1 MGAWPL
7 FSKRELSAALQELEA
22 LLAATPQGARQV
34 TVIGPKG
41 GGTKTST
48 VAAVLHLLS
57 DRVVGMVVGV
67 DCNADKGTLTQRMG
81 MASSQVPSRLLTLAQ
96 NPSTV
101 QYLLDL
107 SAYLDRVGRIH
118 MLHNDGVP
126 SRQVD
131 RITREQ
137 YSELLVL
144 LSHYAEITFVDTG
157 TSMVHPSTLAALD
170 GADHVVIAAAAEPP
184 ALQITTEGVAE
195 LVDLGYGP
203 LISRSTI
210 VATVTD
216 PGARPEA
223 YTKGVDFFA
232 ARCGHVQIVPYDRAA
247 GAVGA
252 IRWNRLR
259 AATEL
264 AYARIAGSITRAL
277 IPAREAAA
285 DRNSPFSPGI
295 RRESAASR
303 WAPLAADVSEV
314 PDGNHEPE
322 TPRPSPGRLIAASE
336 TPRADSV
343 QPLPAWALGGG
354 DDSHTDG

>member
-101 QYLLDL
+101 QFLLDL

-118 MLHNDGVP
+118 LLHNDGVP

-216 PGARPEA
+216 PGR
-223 YTKGVDFFA
+223 V
-232 ARCGHVQIVPYDRAA
+232 R
-247 GAVGA
+247 
-252 IRWNRLR
+252 RL
-259 AATEL
+259 
-264 AYARIAGSITRAL
+264 
-277 IPAREAAA
+277 
-285 DRNSPFSPGI
+285 
-295 RRESAASR
+295 
-303 WAPLAADVSEV
+303 
-314 PDGNHEPE
+314 
-322 TPRPSPGRLIAASE
+322 
-336 TPRADSV
+336 TPRAWTSSPPAAV
-343 QPLPAWALGGG
+343 TFRSSRTTGRLARSAPSAGTGCMQQRSWRTPGLPGASLGL
-354 DDSHTDG
+354 